1 VPDEAH
7 VDPDQALEAL
17 AALWRRERKTDHERF
32 VERRQRLTFQE
43 RVAAGIALANLRV
56 VDVIPAPGGMLRVLC
71 DAPGLDRLRLGG
83 GDPVS
88 LWRPGAEAQQP
99 VRAVLAR
106 RFGEQI
112 GVMVSDELPGPF
124 EDFGFNLDQDEMQV
138 TFDRGDKAIRTFL
151 DAGKGTPLGKLRGV
165 LFGGAPCEFGRE
177 EPLTANDSNLNEPQ
191 RAAVARALAAERVAL
206 IHGPPGTGKTRT
218 LVEVIRQS
226 IDRDQRVLATAASN
240 SAVDN
245 LAERLVDAG
254 VDVVRIGHP
263 ARVSAAVEGQL
274 LSVLVDQSARA
285 VLARGWITEARKR
298 KERLERRWDK
308 LAWEEKRAEKSAIR
322 DLRRDAR
329 DQLRLAK
336 NAILEGASVIC
347 ATAAGADTELLGNLD
362 FDLVVLDEATQAV
375 DPMALVALARA
386 PRAVL
391 AGDPCQLPPT
401 VLDRVAEREGLGTTF
416 FERLA
421 GREGED
427 AVRLLTV
434 QYRMHASIMAFPS
447 ESKYEGRLVADPSVA
462 EHVIEDLDFVEPDPL
477 RPAPLTFV
485 DAAGKGWEEGHADDD
500 PSTRNEGQGERTAC
514 EVRRLI
520 SRGVSAT
527 DIGVITPYYAQV
539 RLLREHLTQEVA
551 DGLEIH
557 SVDGFQGRE
566 KEAIVL
572 DLVRSNDRNELG
584 FLGDTRRMNVAL
596 TRARRFLLVVG
607 DSATLGNNTYYTRF
621 MAGVD
626 ACGDYLS
633 AWADEAEPFE

>member
-1 VPDEAH
+1 MEI
-7 VDPDQALEAL
+7 DQALEKL
-17 AALWRRERKTDHERF
+17 AALWRRERQTDHERF
-32 VERRQRLTFQE
+32 VERRQRLSFKE
-43 RVAAGIALANLRV
+43 RVAAGLALANLQV
-56 VDVIPAPGGMLRVLC
+56 VDVTPAPGGMLRVSC
-71 DAPGLDRLRLGG
+71 EAPGLDRLRLGG

-88 LWRPGAEAQQP
+88 LWRSGSEDEQ

-106 RFGEQI
+106 SYGDRI
-112 GVMVSDELPGPF
+112 SVVVNDELPGPF
-124 EDFGFNLDQDEMQV
+124 EDFGFNLDQDEMQT
-138 TFDRGDKAIRTFL
+138 TFDRGDKAIRSFQE
-151 DAGKGTPLGKLRGV
+151 AGKGTALGKLRAV
-165 LFGGAPCEFGRE
+165 LFGAAPCEFDRE
-177 EPLTANDSNLNEPQ
+177 RPVDAYDTNLNPPQ
-191 RAAVARALAAERVAL
+191 RAAVERALAAERVAL

-218 LVEVIRQS
+218 LVEVIRQA
-226 IDRDQRVLATAASN
+226 IDREQRILATAASN

-245 LAERLVDAG
+245 LAERLVEAG
-254 VDVVRIGHP
+254 VEVVRIGHP
-263 ARVSAAVEGQL
+263 ARVSAAVEDRL
-274 LSVLVDQSARA
+274 LGVLVDRSEGAT
-285 VLARGWITEARKR
+285 LAREWISEARKR
-298 KERLERRWDK
+298 KARLERRWDK
-308 LAWEEKRAEKSAIR
+308 LEWDEKRAEKSAIR

-329 DQLRLAK
+329 DQLRRVK
-336 NAILEGASVIC
+336 NTILERAQVIC
-347 ATAAGADTELLGNLD
+347 ATAAGADSALLGELE

-386 PRAVL
+386 PKAVL

-421 GREGED
+421 VREGED
-427 AVRLLTV
+427 LVRLLTV

-447 ESKYEGRLVADPSVA
+447 ESKYGGRLVADPSVA
-462 EHVIEDLDFVEPDPL
+462 EHLIDDLDYVEPDPL
-477 RPAPLTFV
+477 RPSPLTFV

-500 PSTRNEGQGERTAC
+500 PSTHNEGQGERTAR

-520 SRGVSAT
+520 GRGVSPT

-539 RLLREHLTQEVA
+539 RLLREQLVQEVA
-551 DGLEIH
+551 DGLEIR

-584 FLGDTRRMNVAL
+584 FLSDTRRMNVAL
-596 TRARRFLLVVG
+596 TRARRLLLVVG
-607 DSATLGNNTYYTRF
+607 DSATLGNNAYYTQF
-621 MAGVD
+621 MAAVD